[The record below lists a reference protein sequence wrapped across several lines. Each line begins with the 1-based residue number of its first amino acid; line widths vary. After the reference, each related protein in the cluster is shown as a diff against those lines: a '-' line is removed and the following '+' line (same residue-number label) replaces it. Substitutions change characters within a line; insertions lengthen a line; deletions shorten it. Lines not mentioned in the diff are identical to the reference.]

1 MAHMIDTTTGRAAI
15 AYVGAT
21 PWHGLGQA
29 LTPGADIDTWTR
41 EAGLGYRVLESPV
54 LYNSPAATELQSW
67 PNRKVLHRSDTGAP
81 LAVVSDGY
89 RVVQPG
95 EVMDF
100 FRELVKLNGF
110 QLETAGALSDGR
122 RVWALAS
129 VGDAA
134 PVVSRDIVKP
144 YLLLATSYD
153 GTMATVAKFTAI
165 RVVCNNTITAAVG
178 GYSNGAPVR
187 GEAEIDTGYLKSAV
201 RVLHSES
208 FKADAVRMQLGIAA
222 DAWERFL
229 INSRQLASVGM
240 DQAQADD
247 FVATLLA
254 PWHRA
259 AKDVKESK
267 AFGRIM
273 QLFNGGAI
281 GHELPGVAGTRWG
294 MLNAVTELVDHERG
308 RSNNTRIESA
318 WFGTGAALKSRA
330 VELLS
335 AGPDAW
341 AQENESEK
349 LAA

>member
-1 MAHMIDTTTGRAAI
+1 MAHMIDMTTGRAAM
-15 AYVGAT
+15 AYTGST

-41 EAGLGYRVLESPV
+41 EAGLSYSVLESSV
-54 LYNSPAATELQSW
+54 LYNSPASSELQSW

-95 EVMDF
+95 QVMDF
-100 FRELVKLNGF
+100 FRELVQLGGF
-110 QLETAGALSDGR
+110 QLETAGALSDGK

-178 GYSNGAPVR
+178 GYSNGAPVK
-187 GEAEIDTGYLKSAV
+187 GEAETSLGYLKSAV
-201 RVLHSES
+201 RVLHSEN
-208 FKADAVRMQLGIAA
+208 FKADAVRLELGIAA

-229 INSRQLASVGM
+229 INSRQLAGVGM
-240 DQAQADD
+240 GKEEADA
-247 FVATLLA
+247 FLAALLK

-259 AKDVKESK
+259 AKDVTETR
-267 AFGRIM
+267 AYGRIL
-273 QLFNGGAI
+273 QLFQGAQI
-281 GHELPGVAGTRWG
+281 GADIPGVMGTRWA

-308 RSNNTRIESA
+308 RSDNTRIESA
-318 WFGTGAALKSRA
+318 WFGSGAALKSRA
-330 VELLS
+330 VELLT

-341 AQENESEK
+341 EAEREE